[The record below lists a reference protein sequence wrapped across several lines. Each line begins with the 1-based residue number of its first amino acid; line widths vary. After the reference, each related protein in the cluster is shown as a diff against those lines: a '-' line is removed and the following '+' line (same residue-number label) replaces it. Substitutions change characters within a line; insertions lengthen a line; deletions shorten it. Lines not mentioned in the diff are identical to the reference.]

1 MSARGTGAAEK
12 RRRLAAS
19 MLVVGVLGTAL
30 GVAGGAQ
37 AAGLVTG
44 KQIKDGTVTTE
55 DVRNETITTDEVEG
69 SSITPVDIAGDV
81 RGPKGPQGDLGVTG
95 APGLEV
101 VDFAEA
107 VLDLAPGASGVRT
120 ATCPPGLVA
129 ISGGPAVSAGSKVRV
144 LDNAP
149 YGTLGNERRSWVARV
164 QNDSTVTVR
173 VAIWAACAEV
183 G

>member
-1 MSARGTGAAEK
+1 MSARGKVAIEK
-12 RRRLAAS
+12 GRRLTGS
-19 MLVVGVLGTAL
+19 LLVVCVLGTAL

-44 KQIKDGTVTTE
+44 KQIKDGTVTTK
-55 DVRNETITTDEVEG
+55 DVRDATITTDEVEG

-81 RGPKGPQGDLGVTG
+81 RGPKGPQGDLGATG

-107 VLDLAPGASGVRT
+107 TLDLAAGASGVRT

-129 ISGGPAVSAGSKVRV
+129 VSGGPAAAQGSPVRV

-149 YGTLGNERRSWVARV
+149 YGTVGNERRSWVTRV
-164 QNDSTVTVR
+164 QNDSPVTVR
-173 VAIWAACAEV
+173 VDIWAACAEV
-183 G
+183 R